1 MERCISSRIRKEPY
15 WLYYRINIRG
25 IHMSGISRNVRSSLL
40 ISALL
45 VSVLLIG
52 GCASGFTTIAP
63 QPPAQ
68 YEKLGP
74 ATGKATGSIGILSP
88 VINFIPMGLNSR
100 VDRAY
105 EDAIT
110 SVPGATGLIDVTLDE
125 SWFWWL
131 IGTGRT
137 VTISGEAI
145 REIK

>member
-1 MERCISSRIRKEPY
+1 MP
-15 WLYYRINIRG
+15 
-25 IHMSGISRNVRSSLL
+25 GISWNVS
-40 ISALL
+40 SALL
-45 VSVLLIG
+45 GNSLLGCILLLG

-63 QPPAQ
+63 QPPAH

-74 ATGKATGSIGILSP
+74 ATGKASGSLGI
-88 VINFIPMGLNSR
+88 VATAYYFIPMGLNTR

-105 EDAIT
+105 DNAVA

-125 SWFWWL
+125 SWFWWV

>member
-1 MERCISSRIRKEPY
+1 MP
-15 WLYYRINIRG
+15 
-25 IHMSGISRNVRSSLL
+25 GISRNVS
-40 ISALL
+40 SALL
-45 VSVLLIG
+45 GNSLLGCILLIG

-63 QPPAQ
+63 QPPAH

-74 ATGKATGSIGILSP
+74 ATGKASGSLGI
-88 VINFIPMGLNSR
+88 VATAYYFIPMGLNTR

-105 EDAIT
+105 DNAVA

-125 SWFWWL
+125 SWFWWV